1 MTLSVG
7 VGVSSVGVAL
17 AGVVSSVGVF
27 VVEVVSSPAG
37 VVVAA
42 VVVVPSISGVGRLL
56 FTVVSRITTK
66 TKQIATMVVTL
77 DRVPDNF

>member
-7 VGVSSVGVAL
+7 VWVSSVGVAL

-42 VVVVPSISGVGRLL
+42 VEVVVVPSISGVGRHL
-56 FTVVSRITTK
+56 FSVVGRIPT
-66 TKQIATMVVTL
+66 
-77 DRVPDNF
+77 